1 MTGRLGGVVTLL
13 ERERSNKVV
22 RIWCVAHQL
31 DIVVKEATRGVQYEA
46 FYKVAHALSV
56 YLRIQH
62 NLISNMGSQCPKDTT
77 RCIAFG
83 SMLSWLLA
91 HRRRL
96 LAHFDERHPIQAP
109 GALWWLIAGAIL
121 LLFERIA
128 ITFTTVQ
135 SPVKVISQ
143 QRQEVKNLIDDI
155 QAIQVSPSPHD
166 LDPSTV
172 VDNNDWYI
180 NKAAINTLIL
190 DQGSWARDLLNE
202 LREMVNK
209 IVLWWKLAILL

>member
-1 MTGRLGGVVTLL
+1 MTLL
-13 ERERSNKVV
+13 ERECSNKLF

-31 DIVVKEATRGVQYEA
+31 DIVVKEATRRVQYEA

-77 RCIAFG
+77 WWIAFG

-96 LAHFDERHPIQAP
+96 LAHFDQKNPLEAP

-135 SPVKVISQ
+135 SPVMVISQ

-155 QAIQVSPSPHD
+155 QAILQGSPSPHD

-172 VDNNDWYI
+172 VENNDWSSTRLQSI
-180 NKAAINTLIL
+180 RSFSTKACGLAIC
-190 DQGSWARDLLNE
+190 SMRY
-202 LREMVNK
+202 EMMNK
-209 IVLWWKLAILL
+209 IVPWWKLAILL